1 MLSICIPIYNY
12 DVSRLVRDLHRQA
25 SQVACPFEIL
35 LMDDASEE
43 KYRETNQAIDLENVH
58 YLQLQENIGRAKI
71 RNRLAEEAQYPYL
84 LFMDCDSG
92 VASES
97 YIENYRPFCKPGT
110 VCCGGR
116 IYENTMPD
124 DDTFLRWKYGMER
137 ESAPAFVRRKNPN
150 YSFYTNNF
158 LIDKLIFKKVKFNEN
173 LAGYG
178 HEDTFFGLELLENG
192 IIIQH
197 VDNPLIHLGLESASD
212 FLEKTENGIINL
224 LKVEALLKEKYP
236 EQIGHSKLTRTKMAL
251 EKIHLQ
257 KPAEYFFRLF
267 LKQMKN
273 RLLGKK
279 PSLRVFDLYKL
290 GLSMTQSHG

>member
-1 MLSICIPIYNY
+1 
-12 DVSRLVRDLHRQA
+12 
-25 SQVACPFEIL
+25 
-35 LMDDASEE
+35 MDDASEE
-43 KYRETNQAIDLENVH
+43 KYRETNQAIQLENVH

-71 RNRLAEEAQYPYL
+71 RNRLAEVAKYPYL

-97 YIENYRPFCKPGT
+97 YIENYRPYCKPGT

-116 IYENTMPD
+116 VYEDTMPV
-124 DDTFLRWKYGMER
+124 DDTFLRWKYGVER
-137 ESAPAFVRRKNPN
+137 ESAPASVRRKNPN

-158 LIDKLIFKKVKFNEN
+158 LIDKRIFKKVKFNES

-197 VDNPLIHLGLESASD
+197 IDNPLIHLGLESAFD

-236 EQIGHSKLTRTKMAL
+236 EQIGHSKLMRTKTAL
-251 EKIHLQ
+251 EKIRLQ
-257 KPAEYFFRLF
+257 KPATCLFRLF
-267 LKQMKN
+267 LKRMKN
-273 RLLGKK
+273 RLFLEK
-279 PSLRVFDLYKL
+279 PSLQIFDFYKL
-290 GLSMTQSHG
+290 GLVMTKSYV